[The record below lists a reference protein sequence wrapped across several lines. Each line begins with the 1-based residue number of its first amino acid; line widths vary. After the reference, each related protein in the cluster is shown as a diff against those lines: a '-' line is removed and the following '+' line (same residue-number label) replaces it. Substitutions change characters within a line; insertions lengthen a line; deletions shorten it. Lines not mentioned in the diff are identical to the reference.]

1 MCVIM
6 HNQGYGFPLIIMIE
20 YVPAAA
26 GDMLLVAAGDI
37 PVVVVGGTLPLVVRG
52 SPAGE
57 EGIPVEEVGQS
68 RKVVGLTSCTE
79 NR

>member
-1 MCVIM
+1 
-6 HNQGYGFPLIIMIE
+6 MIE

-37 PVVVVGGTLPLVVRG
+37 PVVVVGGTRLVVVGGTLPLVVRG